1 MRKFLIA
8 GIAAFALGCAGAAV
22 AAESPAAGPAG
33 SGPASSDSIRKDLE
47 GMGYRVVRVA
57 AEHDTY
63 KVRATDAETGQS
75 LKLTYSGST
84 GELIKAKLRH

>member
-8 GIAAFALGCAGAAV
+8 GTAAVALGAGAAV
-22 AAESPAAGPAG
+22 AGESPPAGPAG
-33 SGPASSDSIRKDLE
+33 SGPVSSDSIRKDLE

-63 KVRATDAETGQS
+63 KVRATDAETGGA
-75 LKLTYSGST
+75 LKLTYDRAT